1 MPKKE
6 RGLGRGLDA
15 LFSSGSRSDIAES
28 LVELDIDQITAR
40 EDQPRSIFEQ
50 GSLEELAASIR
61 EHGLLQPILVK
72 ETIQGYEIIA
82 GERRWRAAQMAGL
95 SKISAVIKEIT
106 EAEVAE
112 ISLIENLQ
120 RDDLTAIE
128 EARAYKQI
136 LEQHGY
142 TQEELAKRIGKSR
155 AHIAN
160 TIRILS
166 LSEYVLNLIEQRKL
180 SAGHARALLSL
191 ESQKEQENMARAIV
205 EGKLSVRQT
214 EQDAKERKEKT
225 KRRISE
231 KSADIVDVEE
241 RIQKQLG
248 TRAEIVAGRKGG
260 RILID
265 YYSLE
270 DLERILETMGI

>member
-15 LFSSGSRSDIAES
+15 LFSSGSRSDTAENLVEIAIEQVKARQDQPRTIFEAES
-28 LVELDIDQITAR
+28 LQ
-40 EDQPRSIFEQ
+40 
-50 GSLEELAASIR
+50 ELADSIR

-72 ETIQGYEIIA
+72 ETMDGYEIIA

-95 SKISAVIKEIT
+95 NKITAVIKEIT
-106 EAEVAE
+106 ESEAAE

-120 RDDLTAIE
+120 RDDLTVIE
-128 EARAYKQI
+128 EARAYKHI

-142 TQEELAKRIGKSR
+142 KQEELAKKIGKSR

-160 TIRILS
+160 TMRILG

-191 ESQKEQENMARAIV
+191 ESVKEQEALARNIV
-205 EGKLSVRQT
+205 EGRLSVRQT
-214 EQDAKERKEKT
+214 EQDAKERKEKM
-225 KRRISE
+225 KSRIIE
-231 KSADIVDVEE
+231 KPADIIDVEE
-241 RIQKQLG
+241 RIQRQLG
-248 TRAEIVAGRKGG
+248 TKAEIVTGRKGG